1 MFNMFRS
8 NYSIRENYVESQNL
22 FYNQSG
28 YKASAS
34 TYDKVFKV
42 IWDLY
47 FTAKQSGLNYEELKA
62 DLKASQSFFP
72 DSQED
77 RVLKEMLLD
86 KGFDTYELCY
96 KCLDGEIITAH
107 KTYILLG

>member
-8 NYSIRENYVESQNL
+8 NDSIRKNYVESQNL

-28 YKASAS
+28 YKATAS
-34 TYDKVFKV
+34 TYDKVFIV
-42 IWDLY
+42 TWDLY

-62 DLKASQSFFP
+62 DLKTSQSVFP

-77 RVLKEMLLD
+77 WALRKILID
-86 KGFDTYELCY
+86 NQFDTYELCY
-96 KCLDGEIITAH
+96 KCIDGEVIRAH
-107 KTYILLG
+107 KTSLL